1 MGEFSSPCL
10 WSTFCTDYY
19 FGISSTL
26 VLLLQKHI
34 KDPSHSAKNAGGRL
48 QLNTDM
54 HSNFQALVDIKKC
67 SIKRKSLKK
76 RIQSLIQ
83 NHMKHERSESAQE

>member
-1 MGEFSSPCL
+1 MVRLVGSHPKGPEFKSQQEQWENFL
-10 WSTFCTDYY
+10 LHTFCTDYY
-19 FGISSTL
+19 FGISSTP

-67 SIKRKSLKK
+67 SIKRKS
-76 RIQSLIQ
+76 
-83 NHMKHERSESAQE
+83 